1 MPAELEPT
9 TGPKGVTLQGV
20 SIVTKTVD
28 DPGPDD
34 VQRLISSLV
43 AWNSTVAPP
52 ERYRSLAVFAYE
64 TDKLVGGA
72 AGYTHWGWL
81 FVSHLWVT
89 DELRGDGLGSRLMRE
104 IESAAVRRGAG
115 LAHLDTYDFQALG
128 FYERLG
134 YEQFAELKDYPHGHS
149 RHFLKKRLI

>member
-1 MPAELEPT
+1 VT
-9 TGPKGVTLQGV
+9 TL
-20 SIVTKTVD
+20 IETVD
-28 DPGPDD
+28 DPEQDD

-52 ERYRSLAVFAYE
+52 ENHRKLAVFAYDADE
-64 TDKLVGGA
+64 LVGGA

-81 FVSHLWVT
+81 FVSHLWVV

-104 IESAAVRRGAG
+104 IESAAVRRGAEM
-115 LAHLDTYDFQALG
+115 AHLDTYDFQALL

-134 YEQFAELKDYPHGHS
+134 YEQFAALEDYPPGHS
-149 RHFLKKRLI
+149 RHFLKKHLL